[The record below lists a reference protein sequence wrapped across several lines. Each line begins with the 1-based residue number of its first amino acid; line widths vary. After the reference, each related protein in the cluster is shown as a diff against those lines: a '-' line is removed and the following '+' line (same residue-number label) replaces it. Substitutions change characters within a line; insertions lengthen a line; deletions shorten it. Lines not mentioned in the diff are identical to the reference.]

1 MAFRFHRIRSRRKDL
16 YVSYFYIYFYIYN
29 YYILYVYRISKKPSI
44 RILYVQLCA
53 KLRRKESSISR
64 VIERMDLDDAS
75 RYVGGA
81 VPRYWL
87 VIASGLPP
95 TTTPPRSIGV
105 VTVGRSPSRSLVS
118 SFAWSVSNSAS
129 SLPFPPPFS
138 SSSPPPPP
146 PPPSAHLA
154 FSAPYRSLTL
164 ALTPCK
170 VHGHVGIVRIVI
182 SNRGAVAWGKRAAFS
197 SSLSFFS
204 SPPSGR
210 GGRREK
216 SWWIFTRRGMVVR
229 VGGRGESGSWQDSFT
244 VPASR

>member
-1 MAFRFHRIRSRRKDL
+1 M
-16 YVSYFYIYFYIYN
+16 
-29 YYILYVYRISKKPSI
+29 
-44 RILYVQLCA
+44 
-53 KLRRKESSISR
+53 
-64 VIERMDLDDAS
+64 
-75 RYVGGA
+75 
-81 VPRYWL
+81 PRYWL
-87 VIASGLPP
+87 V
-95 TTTPPRSIGV
+95 TTPHYHPASVNRRGDGWPKPVSQSRV
-105 VTVGRSPSRSLVS
+105 VLRVVGIEFRFFS
-118 SFAWSVSNSAS
+118 SFS
-129 SLPFPPPFS
+129 SSFFFFFS
-138 SSSPPPPP
+138 SSSP

-170 VHGHVGIVRIVI
+170 VHGHVGIVRIV
-182 SNRGAVAWGKRAAFS
+182 NRIVVLLRGKRGAFS